1 MHIEFGYGLLSYRNV
16 GYALFATAKQIFQ
29 TGSSRL
35 IVLYKQTTSRLY
47 VELYFYSFILIM
59 YSYCEH
65 RSYIYL
71 NIFFAMIIY
80 SKEEEQKAR

>member
-47 VELYFYSFILIM
+47 V
-59 YSYCEH
+59 
-65 RSYIYL
+65 
-71 NIFFAMIIY
+71 
-80 SKEEEQKAR
+80 